1 MDIPEADA
9 MRMLRDEHTAALWRY
24 VFRLT
29 GDRICAGN
37 VVQETLR
44 HAGRHPEVVADTDGS
59 ARAWLFTTAR
69 NMIID
74 EGCRARLGPEVVV
87 SSEGSGA
94 REPAGPDTA
103 NCALN
108 RMLVG
113 DAMAQLSA
121 DHRAVIRRSY
131 YEGWTT
137 EQIAADLEIPE
148 DRVKL
153 RLHDALRALHQMLQ
167 EMGVTP

>member
-9 MRMLRDEHTAALWRY
+9 MRMFCEDHAAALSRY
-24 VFRLT
+24 AFQLT
-29 GDRICAGN
+29 GDQICAEN

-44 HAGRHPEVVADTDGS
+44 RAGRHPEVVGDTGGA
-59 ARAWLFTTAR
+59 ARAWLITTAR

-74 EGCRARLGPEVVV
+74 ESRSALLRPQVV
-87 SSEGSGA
+87 SSDGSSA
-94 REPAGPDTA
+94 PQPAGPDA
-103 NCALN
+103 AKSALN

-121 DHRAVIRRSY
+121 EHRAVIRRSY
-131 YEGWTT
+131 YGGWTT

-148 DRVKL
+148 ASVKL
-153 RLHDALRALHQMLQ
+153 RLHDALRALRQILQ
-167 EMGVTP
+167 EMGVAQ